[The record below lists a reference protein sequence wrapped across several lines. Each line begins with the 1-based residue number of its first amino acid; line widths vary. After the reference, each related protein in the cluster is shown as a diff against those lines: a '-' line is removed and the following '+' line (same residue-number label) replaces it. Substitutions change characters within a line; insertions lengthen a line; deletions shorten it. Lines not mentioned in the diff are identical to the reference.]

1 MRQSYALHQ
10 WSARCASRFNR
21 LYGYF
26 PYCRSKDEGLKEYS
40 GEWKVRNELR
50 NETVSR
56 IKREILHGEF
66 REERRLYMNVCRLY
80 RFVVNP
86 RKAIIQELK
95 RLGTDLLTGRER

>member
-1 MRQSYALHQ
+1 
-10 WSARCASRFNR
+10 
-21 LYGYF
+21 
-26 PYCRSKDEGLKEYS
+26 
-40 GEWKVRNELR
+40 
-50 NETVSR
+50 TVSR